1 MHCNNRLR
9 TASMKIQ
16 PDKFDVQSISGYG
29 PDWVSIA
36 TEKITTSVVIGSRGQ
51 RVAWGCKAFDELDT
65 PHFEMLATLAP
76 EIVIFGSGNRI
87 RFPKPQWL
95 TPLYSKRIGLETM
108 DMQAACRT
116 YNILA
121 GEGRDVVLA
130 ILIEKSSD

>member
-1 MHCNNRLR
+1 
-9 TASMKIQ
+9 MKIQ

-29 PDWVSIA
+29 ADWVSIA
-36 TEKITTSVVIGSRGQ
+36 TEKITNSVVIGSRGQ
-51 RVAWGCKAFDELDT
+51 RVQWGCNTFDDLSTD
-65 PHFEMLATLAP
+65 HFDMLAALAP
-76 EIVIFGSGNRI
+76 EIVIFGSGARL

-95 TPLYSKRIGLETM
+95 TPLYARRIGLETM

-130 ILIEKSSD
+130 LLIERLPP

>member
-1 MHCNNRLR
+1 
-9 TASMKIQ
+9 MKIQ

-29 PDWVSIA
+29 ADWVSIA
-36 TEKITTSVVIGSRGQ
+36 AEKITESVVIGSRGQ
-51 RVAWGCKAFDELDT
+51 RLDWGCPAFDDLGT
-65 PHFEMLATLAP
+65 PHFEMLAALAP
-76 EIVIFGSGNRI
+76 EIVIFGSGSRI

-95 TPLYSKRIGLETM
+95 APLYAKRIGLETM

-130 ILIEKSSD
+130 LLIERPQASPSAPPSP

>member
-1 MHCNNRLR
+1 
-9 TASMKIQ
+9 MKIQ

-29 PDWVSIA
+29 ADWVSIA
-36 TEKITTSVVIGSRGQ
+36 AEKISSSVVIGSRGQ
-51 RVAWGCKAFDELDT
+51 RLDWGCNSFDDLGT
-65 PHFEMLATLAP
+65 HHFEMLVALAP
-76 EIVIFGSGNRI
+76 EIVIFGSGSRI

-95 TPLYSKRIGLETM
+95 TPLYTKRIGLETM

-130 ILIEKSSD
+130 LLIEKTGG

>member
-1 MHCNNRLR
+1 
-9 TASMKIQ
+9 MKIQ

-29 PDWVSIA
+29 ADWVSIA
-36 TEKITTSVVIGSRGQ
+36 AEKISSSVVIGSRGQ
-51 RVAWGCKAFDELDT
+51 RLDWGCHAFDHLGAH
-65 PHFEMLATLAP
+65 HFEMLVALTP

-87 RFPKPQWL
+87 RFPKPEWL
-95 TPLYSKRIGLETM
+95 TPLYAKRIGLETM

-130 ILIEKSSD
+130 LLIEKTGG

>member
-1 MHCNNRLR
+1 
-9 TASMKIQ
+9 MKIQ

-29 PDWVSIA
+29 ADWVSIA
-36 TEKITTSVVIGSRGQ
+36 TEKITKSVVIGSRGQ
-51 RVAWGCKAFDELDT
+51 RVQWGCNTFDDLSTD
-65 PHFEMLATLAP
+65 HFDMLAALAP
-76 EIVIFGSGNRI
+76 EIVIFGSGARL

-95 TPLYSKRIGLETM
+95 TPLYARRIGLETM

-130 ILIEKSSD
+130 LLIERLPP